1 MGGRTISATSAK
13 APVPQL
19 AADPRWRID
28 PAPIR
33 SVLAADARR
42 RSSFLANLQSASAS
56 AARTDGI
63 RQALDELSRRTRQRL
78 FESCRTYAAHLVAH
92 VETCRASEVHYDDR
106 LRPALSH
113 FPWELLR
120 RRIAEK
126 LDERGIRFVYG
137 DAARSVPSERDGE
150 HAA

>member
-1 MGGRTISATSAK
+1 
-13 APVPQL
+13 
-19 AADPRWRID
+19 
-28 PAPIR
+28 
-33 SVLAADARR
+33 
-42 RSSFLANLQSASAS
+42 
-56 AARTDGI
+56 
-63 RQALDELSRRTRQRL
+63 
-78 FESCRTYAAHLVAH
+78 
-92 VETCRASEVHYDDR
+92 VHYDDR

-137 DAARSVPSERDGE
+137 DAPAQPAQAVVSDRDGE